1 MAGNQPWFNV
11 SSFIS
16 IELWSIVWKDGSRSM
31 SLDIAKGACMIG
43 VVAVHS
49 SMDITGGS
57 AGWVSEVTTQGNS
70 VAGAFISFLYTL
82 LMGFF
87 IISGY
92 LYKPGRTFKENISRR
107 VLSIIPLFILGIFVL
122 TTLLWAFINCTSMS
136 LGLDTLVDSVFH
148 SLIGTRTFM
157 PYPESYDLGPCDAT
171 EPFYYLAVY
180 VVACIPFYA
189 VVDKVV
195 GSWKRTVAAV
205 AVLAGISAILIEVLP
220 VHLPFACETAFAAS
234 GMMLLGA
241 FLVKNDVLTRLE
253 GWWNRWWYIP
263 AIIAITVVGIALST
277 VFPFSKGFIDGRF
290 GEYGGFSALVVFP
303 IAMVSWTWLM
313 MLSVLVSKI
322 PLFRLMVAIPG
333 LYSLAVLMLHFFFL
347 KILGGL
353 INPIESGGMPIETIG
368 EGAVL
373 GIISIVLSV
382 FVAVGVSFVI
392 RKARGGFSASGI
404 EPDI

>member
-1 MAGNQPWFNV
+1 
-11 SSFIS
+11 
-16 IELWSIVWKDGSRSM
+16 M

-57 AGWVSEVTTQGNS
+57 AGWVSEVTAQGTS
-70 VAGAFISFLYTL
+70 VSGAFISFLYTL

-92 LYKPGRTFKENISRR
+92 LYKPGRAFMENISRK
-107 VLSIIPLFILGIFVL
+107 VIAIIPVFILGIVVL
-122 TTLLWAFINCTSMS
+122 TTLLWAFVNCTSMS
-136 LGLDTLVDSVFH
+136 LGVDTLVDSIFH
-148 SLIGTRTFM
+148 SLIGTRAFM
-157 PYPESYDLGPCDAT
+157 PYPDSYDLGPCDAT

-180 VVACIPFYA
+180 MVACVPFYA
-189 VVDKVV
+189 VVDRVV
-195 GSWKRTVAAV
+195 GSWKRTVAAI
-205 AVLAGISAILIEVLP
+205 AVLAGVSAVLIEVLP

-241 FLVKNDVLTRLE
+241 SLAKNDVLARLE

-263 AIIAITVVGIALST
+263 AIIALTVVGIAFSM

-290 GEYGGFSALVVFP
+290 GEYGGFSAFVVFP

-322 PLFRLMVAIPG
+322 PLFRLLVAIPG
-333 LYSLAVLMLHFFFL
+333 LYSLAVLLLHFFFL

-353 INPIESGGMPIETIG
+353 LHPIVNGLMPIETIG
-368 EGAVL
+368 EGAVI
-373 GIISIVLSV
+373 GMISIALSV
-382 FVAVGVSFVI
+382 SVAVTASFVI
-392 RKARGGFSASGI
+392 RRARGGFSATGVEPGI
-404 EPDI
+404 